1 MMAKHRLQWSALA
14 LTALVSGMVA
24 RPGASAQPPA
34 KRQVKLTPEAAALFE
49 TSVRPVLAE
58 SCFGCHGKDEQSAG
72 LRLDRPI
79 TAEMARMVVTRVRG
93 EGGKARMPPGQAPLA
108 EAKVKALDAWAAA
121 GAPWPDAAA
130 PSHGGLWSLRRI
142 ADPKPPRPKSATLAK
157 WVRTPVDAFVAAGL
171 EKAGLAPA
179 PTADRRTL
187 IRRLSFDLTGLPPTP
202 AEIDTFL
209 SDKRPDA
216 YEQLVER
223 LLASPRY
230 GERQAR
236 MWMDIARYADTK
248 GYVFVDDRNYY
259 NAYTYRNWLVD
270 AFNNDLPYDRFV
282 TEQLAAD
289 RLELGE
295 DKRPLAAL
303 GFLTVGRRFLNNEPD
318 IIGDR
323 IDVTTRGFLGL
334 TVQCARCHDHK
345 FDPVPTQDYYS
356 LYSIFASSQEN
367 TPSISPKAIT
377 EPWERHNSRVTAL
390 SNERDTLIRA
400 QIEALRAKAKADPNA
415 LTKAQFEAVQLTA
428 VGNLPT
434 DDRLQRLLPIWPDAE
449 RERLASIRRELSDLA
464 GTAPASPE
472 FAMGVV
478 DKPQPVVVNIH
489 KRGNPNNPGDPAPRR
504 FLTCLVEGDRPEW
517 TQDSGR
523 LALARSIASPDNPL
537 TARVFVNRIWLG
549 HFGFGI
555 VRTPSD
561 FGIKGELPT
570 HPELLDHLAWHFSR
584 TDKWSIKQLHRR
596 IVLSNTYRQSSDS
609 TPAARLKDS
618 ENRLLSH
625 QNRRRIDMEQ
635 MRDALLA
642 TAANL
647 DVSKTGGKSEEL
659 WAGTPSKRRALYGF
673 VERQNLPLTFKTFDF
688 ASPDASSPMRFQTTV
703 PQQALFL
710 LNSPLIVEQAKGLA
724 ARKELAG
731 VPDPAG
737 KVRMLYRLAYGR
749 LPDAGELAL
758 GAAYLRSS
766 APAGGSLPA
775 APSEWSYGWG
785 IASDDG
791 IVEFHGF
798 PAFEEQS
805 WRGGK
810 KLPDPAIGWALL
822 AAGGGHPGDAKHMV
836 IRRWTSP
843 FDGKVD
849 ISGRL
854 RHPSEQGD
862 GVRARIV
869 ASGSSVLGSWNARHS
884 ETPIDVSGVVVR
896 KGQTI
901 DFVVDCRETDSFDN
915 FEWAPVIKRV
925 GASADPQRDARAMF
939 SGPAAPPAPPLGRL
953 ERYAQALLMS
963 NEFFFVD

>member
-1 MMAKHRLQWSALA
+1 
-14 LTALVSGMVA
+14 
-24 RPGASAQPPA
+24 
-34 KRQVKLTPEAAALFE
+34 
-49 TSVRPVLAE
+49 
-58 SCFGCHGKDEQSAG
+58 
-72 LRLDRPI
+72 
-79 TAEMARMVVTRVRG
+79 
-93 EGGKARMPPGQAPLA
+93 
-108 EAKVKALDAWAAA
+108 
-121 GAPWPDAAA
+121 
-130 PSHGGLWSLRRI
+130 
-142 ADPKPPRPKSATLAK
+142 
-157 WVRTPVDAFVAAGL
+157 
-171 EKAGLAPA
+171 
-179 PTADRRTL
+179 
-187 IRRLSFDLTGLPPTP
+187 
-202 AEIDTFL
+202 
-209 SDKRPDA
+209 RPDA
-216 YEQLVER
+216 YEQLVDR

-259 NAYTYRNWLVD
+259 SAYTYRNWLVD

-289 RLELGE
+289 RLDLGE

-356 LYSIFASSQEN
+356 LYSVFASSQEN
-367 TPSISPKAIT
+367 APSISPKPVT
-377 EPWERHNSRVTAL
+377 EPWEKHNARVTAL
-390 SNERDTLIRA
+390 SGERDALIRS
-400 QIEALRAKAKADPNA
+400 QIEDLRAKSKADPKA
-415 LTKAQFEAVQLTA
+415 LTPAQFEAVQLTA

-434 DDRLQRLLPIWPDAE
+434 DDRLQRLLPIWPEAA
-449 RERLASIRRELSDLA
+449 RERLTAIRRELSDLV
-464 GTAPASPE
+464 GTAPPSPE
-472 FAMGVV
+472 FAMGMV

-504 FLTCLVEGDRPEW
+504 FLTCLSSGERPEW

-523 LALARSIASPDNPL
+523 LALARSIASPENPL

-549 HFGFGI
+549 HFGYGI

-561 FGIKGELPT
+561 FGIKGEAPT

-584 TDKWSIKQLHRR
+584 TDGWSIKKLHRR
-596 IVLSNTYRQSSDS
+596 IVLSNTYRQASNAS
-609 TPAARLKDS
+609 PAARLKDS

-642 TAANL
+642 ASANL
-647 DVSKTGGKSEEL
+647 DLSRTGGKSEEL
-659 WAGTPSKRRALYGF
+659 WAGTPTKRRAVYGF
-673 VERQNLPLTFKTFDF
+673 IERQNLPLTFKTFDF

-710 LNSPLIVEQAKGLA
+710 LNSPLVVDQAKAVA
-724 ARKELAG
+724 ARKEVVDAS
-731 VPDPAG
+731 DPAAR
-737 KVRMLYRLAYGR
+737 VRTLYRVLYGR
-749 LPDAGELAL
+749 QPDATELTL
-758 GAAYLRSS
+758 GVAYLKGPATPGAMST
-766 APAGGSLPA
+766 APTPA
-775 APSEWSYGWG
+775 EWSYGWG
-785 IASDDG
+785 VATEDG
-791 IVEFHGF
+791 KVDFH
-798 PAFEEQS
+798 PLPVFEEQS

-810 KLPDPAIGWALL
+810 RMPDPALGWVHL
-822 AAGGGHPGDAKHMV
+822 AAGGGHPGDPSHMA

-849 ISGRL
+849 LSGRL
-854 RHPSEQGD
+854 KHASAQGD

-869 ASGSSVLGSWNARHS
+869 VAGSGVAGTWSARNS
-884 ETPIDVSGVVVR
+884 ETPIQIDGVLVR

-901 DFVVDCRETDSFDN
+901 DFVVDCRANEQFDS
-915 FEWAPVIKRV
+915 FEWAPVLRRT
-925 GASADPQRDARAMF
+925 GQAADPVRDARAMF
-939 SGPAAPPAPPLGRL
+939 AGPGAPAPALLGRL